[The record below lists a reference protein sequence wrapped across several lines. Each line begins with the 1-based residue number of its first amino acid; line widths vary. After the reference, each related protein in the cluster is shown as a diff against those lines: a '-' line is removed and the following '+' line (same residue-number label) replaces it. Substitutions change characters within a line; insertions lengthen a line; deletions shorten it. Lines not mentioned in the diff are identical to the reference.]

1 MQLFYGVPEDIEKWM
16 SLVTQ
21 VRWNFPG
28 LETQEKLNEHRAT
41 VLKFMGKRQAI
52 CVKEEA
58 EIAGVMLFSRGH
70 NMICCLAVS
79 PEYRRRG
86 VASMLM
92 DEALNNL
99 DRTKEI
105 SVSTFRAD
113 DEKGTAPRALY
124 EKYGFVADELT
135 EEFDYPNQKYVL
147 HSVGAERKDR
157 QLAVNTMVREIS
169 GILSDREPSI
179 YMYGSSVL
187 NDFRLG
193 WSDLDILVLT
203 SKQITEEQA
212 KSLVGLRQAMLVDE
226 PDNPYYRSFEGG
238 MLTLDAFLSKKT
250 DRVVYWGTSGERIT
264 DSYAFDSF
272 GMAELIE
279 SSILLYGKDIRKEL
293 KYPTFHEL
301 YADVKRHY
309 ETIRK
314 YAQSTGR
321 SFYSFGWMLD
331 IARCI
336 YTLRTGKIIAKTDAA
351 EWALENN
358 LCYYPDAL
366 RFALK
371 VRRNPLEYKDDKET
385 FDYAE
390 TLAEPIQRF
399 ADVLENELKKTATL
413 NDLAYTRIISE
424 ADVDIPRLLK
434 IYQQP
439 KVSQYISISDNYFN
453 YITNTENVFFYKVY
467 EKEKLIGAIHLEK
480 NEKLLYMD
488 ILIFPEFQRMGFAT
502 RVIKDIQNDIFGHN
516 YDRIEI
522 SIDESNIASLKLFE
536 NAGFSFVSKEDEL
549 LNFVYEKD

>member
-1 MQLFYGVPEDIEKWM
+1 MKLFCGVPEDIEKWM

-52 CVKEEA
+52 CVKDENK
-58 EIAGVMLFSRGH
+58 IAGVMLFSRGH
-70 NMICCLAVS
+70 NMICCLAVA

-92 DEALNNL
+92 DEAVANL
-99 DRTKEI
+99 DRAKEI

-113 DEKGTAPRALY
+113 DEKGLAPRALY
-124 EKYGFVADELT
+124 EKYGFVADELI

-147 HSVGAERKDR
+147 HPAGSERKDR
-157 QLAVNTMVREIS
+157 QLAINDMVHKIS

-203 SKQITEEQA
+203 SKQITDEQA
-212 KSLVGLRQAMLVDE
+212 KSLVGLRQAMLADK

-250 DRVVYWGTSGERIT
+250 DRVVYWGTCGERIT

-272 GMAELIE
+272 GIAELVE
-279 SSILLYGKDIRKEL
+279 SSVLLYGKDIRKEL

-321 SFYSFGWMLD
+321 SYYSFGWMLD

-336 YTLRTGKIIAKTDAA
+336 YTLRTGKIIAKTNAA

-358 LCYYPDAL
+358 LCPDPDAL
-366 RFALK
+366 RYALK
-371 VRRNPLEYKDDKET
+371 VRRSPLEYKDDKET

-399 ADVLENELKKTATL
+399 ADVLEKELKETTM
-413 NDLAYTRIISE
+413 NDLAYTRILSE
-424 ADVDIPRLLK
+424 DDVDIPQLLK
-434 IYQQP
+434 IYQLP
-439 KVSQYISISDNYFN
+439 SISQFLSISDNYFH
-453 YITNTENVFFYKVY
+453 YVTNTESVYFYKVY
-467 EKEKLIGAIHLEK
+467 EKEKLIGTIHLEK
-480 NEKLLYMD
+480 DEKLLYMD

-536 NAGFSFVSKEDEL
+536 NAGFTFVSKEDEL

>member
-1 MQLFYGVPEDIEKWM
+1 VKLFYGVPEDIEKWM

-41 VLKFMGKRQAI
+41 VLKFIGKRQAI
-52 CVKEEA
+52 CVKDENK
-58 EIAGVMLFSRGH
+58 IAGVMLFSRGH
-70 NMICCLAVS
+70 NMICCLAVA

-92 DEALNNL
+92 DETLANL

-113 DEKGTAPRALY
+113 DEMGLAPRALY
-124 EKYGFVADELT
+124 EKYGFVADELI

-147 HSVGAERKDR
+147 HPAGSERKNR
-157 QLAVNTMVREIS
+157 QLAINTMVREIS
-169 GILSDREPSI
+169 GILSDCELSI

-203 SKQITEEQA
+203 SKQITEKQA

-272 GMAELIE
+272 GMAELVE
-279 SSILLYGKDIRKEL
+279 SSVLLYGKDIRKEL
-293 KYPTFHEL
+293 KYPAFHEL

-358 LCYYPDAL
+358 LCPDLDAL

-390 TLAEPIQRF
+390 TLAEPIQHF
-399 ADVLENELKKTATL
+399 ADVLEKELKETTM
-413 NDLAYTRIISE
+413 NDLAYMRILSE
-424 ADVDIPRLLK
+424 DDVDIPQLLK
-434 IYQQP
+434 IYQLP
-439 KVSQYISISDNYFN
+439 SISQFLSISDNYFH
-453 YITNTENVFFYKVY
+453 YVTNTESVYFYKVY
-467 EKEKLIGAIHLEK
+467 EKEKLIGTIHLEK
-480 NEKLLYMD
+480 DEKLLYMD

-536 NAGFSFVSKEDEL
+536 NAGFTFVSKEDEL

>member
-1 MQLFYGVPEDIEKWM
+1 
-16 SLVTQ
+16 
-21 VRWNFPG
+21 
-28 LETQEKLNEHRAT
+28 
-41 VLKFMGKRQAI
+41 
-52 CVKEEA
+52 
-58 EIAGVMLFSRGH
+58 
-70 NMICCLAVS
+70 MIRCLAVA
-79 PEYRRRG
+79 PEYRCRG

-92 DEALNNL
+92 DEALANL
-99 DRTKEI
+99 DKTKEI

-124 EKYGFVADELT
+124 EKYGFVEDELI

-147 HSVGAERKDR
+147 HPVGAERKER
-157 QLAVNTMVREIS
+157 QLAINTMVREIS
-169 GILSDREPSI
+169 GILSDCEPSI

-250 DRVVYWGTSGERIT
+250 DRVVYWGTSGEQIT
-264 DSYAFDSF
+264 DKYAFDSF

-279 SSILLYGKDIRKEL
+279 SSVLLYGKDVRKEL

-309 ETIRK
+309 EIIRK
-314 YAQSTGR
+314 YAHTTGR

-358 LCYYPDAL
+358 LCPDSDAL
-366 RFALK
+366 RYALK
-371 VRRNPLEYKDDKET
+371 VRRKPLEYKDDKQT

-399 ADVLENELKKTATL
+399 
-413 NDLAYTRIISE
+413 
-424 ADVDIPRLLK
+424 
-434 IYQQP
+434 
-439 KVSQYISISDNYFN
+439 
-453 YITNTENVFFYKVY
+453 ENVLV
-467 EKEKLIGAIHLEK
+467 KELIQAK
-480 NEKLLYMD
+480 
-488 ILIFPEFQRMGFAT
+488 
-502 RVIKDIQNDIFGHN
+502 
-516 YDRIEI
+516 EI
-522 SIDESNIASLKLFE
+522 RQ
-536 NAGFSFVSKEDEL
+536 
-549 LNFVYEKD
+549 

>member
-16 SLVTQ
+16 RLVTQ

-52 CVKEEA
+52 CVKEEN

-70 NMICCLAVS
+70 NMICCLAVA
-79 PEYRRRG
+79 PEYRRHG

-113 DEKGTAPRALY
+113 DKKGSAPRALY
-124 EKYGFVADELT
+124 EKYGFIADVLIEELN
-135 EEFDYPNQKYVL
+135 YPNQKYVL
-147 HSVGAERKDR
+147 HPAGSERKDR
-157 QLAVNTMVREIS
+157 QLAINTIVREIS
-169 GILSDREPSI
+169 GILSDCEPSI

-212 KSLVGLRQAMLVDE
+212 KSLVGLRQAMLIDE

-264 DSYAFDSF
+264 DKYAFDSF
-272 GMAELIE
+272 GMAELVE
-279 SSILLYGKDIRKEL
+279 SSILLYGKDARKEL
-293 KYPTFHEL
+293 KYPSFHEL

-314 YAQSTGR
+314 YAHTTGR

-336 YTLRTGKIIAKTDAA
+336 YTLRTGKIIAKTNAA

-358 LCYYPDAL
+358 LCPDPDAL
-366 RFALK
+366 GYALN
-371 VRRNPLEYKDDKET
+371 VRRSPLEYKDDKQT

-399 ADVLENELKKTATL
+399 ADVLKKELKETTM
-413 NDLAYTRIISE
+413 NDLAYTRILSE
-424 ADVDIPRLLK
+424 DDVDIPQLLK
-434 IYQQP
+434 IYQLSS
-439 KVSQYISISDNYFN
+439 VSQFLSISDNYFH
-453 YITNTENVFFYKVY
+453 YVTNTESVYFYKVY

-480 NEKLLYMD
+480 DEKLLYMD

-502 RVIKDIQNDIFGHN
+502 RVIKDIQNDIFGLN

-536 NAGFSFVSKEDEL
+536 NAGFTFVSKEDEL
-549 LNFVYEKD
+549 LNYVYERH

>member
-52 CVKEEA
+52 CVKEA
-58 EIAGVMLFSRGH
+58 NEIAGVMLFSRGH
-70 NMICCLAVS
+70 NMICCLAVA

-92 DEALNNL
+92 DEAVANL
-99 DRTKEI
+99 DGAKEI

-113 DEKGTAPRALY
+113 DEKGLAPRALY
-124 EKYGFVADELT
+124 EKYGFIADALIEELN
-135 EEFDYPNQKYVL
+135 YPNQKYVL
-147 HSVGAERKDR
+147 HPARSERKER
-157 QLAVNTMVREIS
+157 QIAINTMVREIS
-169 GILSDREPSI
+169 GILSDCEPSI

-203 SKQITEEQA
+203 SKQITDEQA
-212 KSLVGLRQAMLVDE
+212 KSLVGLRQAMLADK

-264 DSYAFDSF
+264 DKYAFDSF
-272 GMAELIE
+272 GMAELVE
-279 SSILLYGKDIRKEL
+279 SSVLLYGKDIRKEL
-293 KYPTFHEL
+293 KYPAFHEL

-336 YTLRTGKIIAKTDAA
+336 YTLRTGKIIAKTDVA

-358 LCYYPDAL
+358 LCPDPDAIG
-366 RFALK
+366 FALK
-371 VRRNPLEYKDDKET
+371 VRRNPLEYKDDEET

-399 ADVLENELKKTATL
+399 ADILEKELKETTM
-413 NDLAYTRIISE
+413 NDLAYTRILSE
-424 ADVDIPRLLK
+424 DDVDIPQLLK
-434 IYQQP
+434 IYQLP
-439 KVSQYISISDNYFN
+439 SISQFLSISDNYFH
-453 YITNTENVFFYKVY
+453 YVTNTESVYFYKVY
-467 EKEKLIGAIHLEK
+467 EKEKLIGTIHLEK
-480 NEKLLYMD
+480 DEKLLYMD

-536 NAGFSFVSKEDEL
+536 NAGFTFVSKEDEL

>member
-16 SLVTQ
+16 SLVTR

-52 CVKEEA
+52 CVKEA
-58 EIAGVMLFSRGH
+58 NEIAGVMLFSRGH
-70 NMICCLAVS
+70 NMICCLAVA

-92 DEALNNL
+92 DEALANL

-113 DEKGTAPRALY
+113 DEKGLAPRALY
-124 EKYGFVADELT
+124 EKYGFIADALIEELN
-135 EEFDYPNQKYVL
+135 YPNQKYVL
-147 HSVGAERKDR
+147 PPAGSERKDR
-157 QLAVNTMVREIS
+157 QLAINTMVREIS
-169 GILSDREPSI
+169 DILSDCEPSI
-179 YMYGSSVL
+179 FMYGSSVL

-193 WSDLDILVLT
+193 WSDIDILILT
-203 SKQITEEQA
+203 NKQITEERA

-264 DSYAFDSF
+264 DKYAFDSF
-272 GMAELIE
+272 GMAELVE
-279 SSILLYGKDIRKEL
+279 SSVLLYGKDVRKEL

-336 YTLRTGKIIAKTDAA
+336 YTLRTGKIIAKTSAA

-358 LCYYPDAL
+358 LCSDPDAL
-366 RFALK
+366 RYALK
-371 VRRNPLEYKDDKET
+371 VRRSPLEYKDDKET

-399 ADVLENELKKTATL
+399 ADIL
-413 NDLAYTRIISE
+413 
-424 ADVDIPRLLK
+424 
-434 IYQQP
+434 
-439 KVSQYISISDNYFN
+439 
-453 YITNTENVFFYKVY
+453 
-467 EKEKLIGAIHLEK
+467 EKELRK
-480 NEKLLYMD
+480 Y
-488 ILIFPEFQRMGFAT
+488 
-502 RVIKDIQNDIFGHN
+502 
-516 YDRIEI
+516 
-522 SIDESNIASLKLFE
+522 
-536 NAGFSFVSKEDEL
+536 
-549 LNFVYEKD
+549 